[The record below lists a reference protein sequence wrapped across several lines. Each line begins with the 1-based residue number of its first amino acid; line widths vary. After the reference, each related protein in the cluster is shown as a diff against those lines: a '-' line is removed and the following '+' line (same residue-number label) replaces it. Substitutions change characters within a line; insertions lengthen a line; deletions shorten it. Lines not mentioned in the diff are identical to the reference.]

1 MLEKM
6 KKNGKGISMKEWVMF
21 ITGTALMAFAINRI
35 FAPAD
40 MVTGGV
46 SGLAIVLEEG
56 IRRWLNVRIPIW
68 VFNAVLNVPLFILG
82 FCFLGR
88 RSMKRSLIGTVA
100 LTFVL
105 ALIPEEGI
113 GLDDSLLTAVFGG
126 VISGVGIG
134 LVFSANGSTGGTDLA
149 ALILTKRF
157 RTLKVTQ
164 LLLVLDGV
172 IVLAGAWMFGL
183 VKALYAVIAIYTV
196 SVVSDRVLKG
206 LYDAMAVF
214 VISKDS
220 RKIAD
225 QIMGNLGRGVT
236 RMKAMG
242 GYSGQEKEMLFC
254 VIGKRQLPQTKDI
267 IAEVDSKAFVIVTE
281 ANEVL
286 GEGFRNI
293 VENGEEIV

>member
-1 MLEKM
+1 M

-100 LTFVL
+100 LTFFL

-206 LYDAMAVF
+206 LYDAMAIF